1 MYIIGRSLRSRR
13 YLRDLPRSICC
24 YSQNF
29 RLAGLLL
36 KQDLYE
42 ENQKLNSSYK
52 IPYEGRKPS
61 FYERNQTDFIP
72 QYFEK
77 GVGNRRMLNL
87 MDHDQDFANLIES
100 RTEPIQKFLGHN
112 FSLLPREKLSI
123 ICGLTNIEL
132 EFLQI
137 LKDRDSSE
145 STNSIINLNHSPSL
159 LNHSSSLLIETDKLR
174 KIGKS
179 KVDLDLSINTVFI
192 SQKYLSTSTAE
203 IDHNLKLFGDYDV
216 IIPEFMRKN
225 LMYSCILPF
234 RGAMRD
240 GPVHSLEEYEA
251 TKEAILNRTCMG
263 SFYTMLGILYVKF
276 DREMVGK
283 LVTEKFVNGNLGLVN
298 IAMDMMTK

>member
-1 MYIIGRSLRSRR
+1 MMYIIGRSLRSRR
-13 YLRDLPRSICC
+13 CLRDRPSSMCW

-77 GVGNRRMLNL
+77 GVGNRRMLDL
-87 MDHDQDFANLIES
+87 MDHDLDFANLIES

-112 FSLLPREKLSI
+112 FPLLPREKLSI
-123 ICGLTNIEL
+123 LCGLTNIEL
-132 EFLQI
+132 EFLQS
-137 LKDRDSSE
+137 LKDRASSE
-145 STNSIINLNHSPSL
+145 SNNSSFDLNHSPSV
-159 LNHSSSLLIETDKLR
+159 LIETDKLR

-216 IIPEFMRKN
+216 IVPEFMRKN

-240 GPVHSLEEYEA
+240 GTVHSLQEYEA
-251 TKEAILNRTCMG
+251 TKEAILNKTCMG
-263 SFYTMLGILYVKF
+263 SFYTILGILYVKF

-283 LVTEKFVNGNLGLVN
+283 FVTEKFVNGNLGLVN